1 MLIDGSPTE
10 DLARRIR
17 AHTLR
22 MTSSGKSSHV
32 GSGLSVA
39 DILAVLYGEVLTYDP
54 AEPESPGRDRF
65 IMSKGHAG
73 ASLYATLAECGF
85 YSTDLLSEHYQ
96 NGSIFS
102 GHVNHAG
109 VPGVEFSTGSL
120 GHGLGVGAG
129 MAWRA
134 RTSGQAWRVFVL
146 LSDGEC
152 DEGSVWE
159 AALFASHNE
168 LSNLVAIVDYNK
180 LQSLATTQATLG
192 LEPFTDKWRSFG
204 WNVVEVDGHDHAQLR
219 AATTGEASRGNTPR
233 CVIAHTVKGKGV
245 SFMEN
250 EVLWHYRPPSPDE
263 LASALLE
270 VQR

>member
-1 MLIDGSPTE
+1 
-10 DLARRIR
+10 
-17 AHTLR
+17 

-39 DILAVLYGEVLTYDP
+39 DILAVLYGSVLRFDP
-54 AEPESPGRDRF
+54 AEPKSLARDRF

-73 ASLYATLAECGF
+73 AALYATLAECGF
-85 YSTDLLSEHYQ
+85 YSTDRLREHNR

-109 VPGVEFSTGSL
+109 VPGVELSTGSL

-129 MAWRA
+129 MAWWARRA
-134 RTSGQAWRVFVL
+134 GEAWRVFVL

-159 AALFASHNE
+159 AALFASHHE

-180 LQSLATTQATLG
+180 LQSLTTIQATLG
-192 LEPFTDKWRSFG
+192 LEPFIDKWRSFG
-204 WNVVEVDGHDHAQLR
+204 WYVLEVDGHDHEQLR
-219 AATTGEASRGNTPR
+219 AATDGPTPPNAPR

-250 EVLWHYRPPSPDE
+250 EVLWHYRPPSAEE
-263 LASALLE
+263 LARALLE
-270 VQR
+270 VER